1 MFDPLKQRE
10 IKNSFITEPES
21 NFEKE
26 QFYNAVKKAKEY
38 IISGDIFQV
47 VLSQCF
53 SFKTSLDPFSI
64 YRALRTINPS
74 PYMFYLK
81 FADEVIIGSSPET
94 MVKVENR
101 KATLKPIAGTRPR
114 GETVE
119 EDLKLEKELL
129 NDEKELA
136 EHTMLVDLGRNDLG
150 RVCQEGTVKIEKQM
164 KIERYSHVM
173 HIVSQVTGNLK
184 SGKDS
189 IDVFEASFPAGTV
202 SGAPKIRAMEVIEE
216 LEPTPRGPYAGAVG
230 YFSFPDEEG
239 NMNMDSAITIRS
251 FFLKGDKGWLQA
263 GAGIVYDSVPEREYQ
278 ETINKLKA
286 LFKSL
291 EIARKIQGGIS

>member
-1 MFDPLKQRE
+1 
-10 IKNSFITEPES
+10 
-21 NFEKE
+21 
-26 QFYNAVKKAKEY
+26 
-38 IISGDIFQV
+38 